1 MITPPYGMTLLTAA
15 RIADCSCDRTIR
27 AFLPFLVAEVVSRG
41 IITYVFNRLAIFI
54 PICREADMNRLSIN
68 EIETPA
74 LLIDLD
80 QVEKNLQLMQQKADR
95 HGVTL
100 RPHIKTHKISE
111 LALKQVKLGACGIT
125 TSKVSEAEVMARAGI
140 GDIFIANQVVA
151 FQKLKRLVALSR
163 KITLAVGLD
172 SLEGARRLSETFSTA
187 GAAVA
192 YLIEINSGLNRC
204 GVAPG
209 RETVEFVKAI
219 AALPGL
225 QFQGI
230 FTHAGQ
236 VYGKSSLAEVKQ
248 VSQLESRTISE
259 LANDLQ
265 DLGFPVQTI
274 SVGSTPT
281 MKVWEGW
288 SSVNEIRPGNYI
300 FNDAIQ
306 IALQVAQPEDCAL
319 TVLATVIS
327 RPAADRAV
335 IDAGSK
341 ALALDKGGHG
351 VETAKGHGMVVG
363 RKLVIDRLSEEHG
376 IMAVDPAEPLAVGE
390 CIRIIPNH
398 ACPVVNL
405 FDSAY
410 GIRDGGVEAEF
421 KIAAR
426 GMVQ

>member
-1 MITPPYGMTLLTAA
+1 
-15 RIADCSCDRTIR
+15 
-27 AFLPFLVAEVVSRG
+27 
-41 IITYVFNRLAIFI
+41 
-54 PICREADMNRLSIN
+54 MNRPSID
-68 EIETPA
+68 EIDTPA

-80 QVEKNLQLMQQKADR
+80 RVEKNLQLMQQKADR
-95 HGVTL
+95 CRVTL
-100 RPHIKTHKISE
+100 RPHIKTHKIPE
-111 LALKQVKLGACGIT
+111 LALRQVQLGACGIT
-125 TSKVSEAEVMARAGI
+125 ASKVSEAEVMARAGV

-151 FQKLKRLVALSR
+151 FQKVKRLLALSR
-163 KITLAVGLD
+163 KVTLSVGLD
-172 SLEGARRLSETFSTA
+172 SIEGARRLSDSFSAA
-187 GAAVA
+187 GAKAA
-192 YLIEINSGLNRC
+192 YLIEINCGLNRC

-209 RETVEFVKAI
+209 RETVEFVKAV

-225 QFQGI
+225 KFQGI

-236 VYGKSSLAEVKQ
+236 VYGKNSLAEVKQ
-248 VSQLESRTISE
+248 VSQLESQILSD
-259 LANDLQ
+259 AADDLQ
-265 DLGFPVQTI
+265 ELGYRLQAI

-288 SSVNEIRPGNYI
+288 SGISEIRPGNYI

-306 IALQVAQPEDCAL
+306 VALQVAQPEDCAL

-341 ALALDKGGHG
+341 VLALDKGGHG

-376 IMAVDPAEPLAVGE
+376 IMAVDPAESLAVGE

-410 GIRDGGVEAEF
+410 GIRDGAVEAEF

-426 GMVQ
+426 GMVH